1 MSKLVI
7 KDLHVSV
14 EEKEI
19 LKGITL
25 SFETGKSY
33 AIIGP
38 NGNGKSTLFSTI
50 IGDPNFKI
58 TKGSI
63 VLDGNDITKLSTD
76 ERVKLGMFLAM
87 QYPVEIEG
95 INNFELIKA
104 SMSKITGK
112 PVNTL
117 ASYTKAIKLLKDLRL
132 EEEFLERDVNLG
144 FSGGEKKKNEMLH
157 LLMSEPKFAFL
168 DEVDSGLDI
177 DSINSISKKIYEY
190 KNKERSVIIIS
201 HYKKLLETVKPEVF
215 YLIKNGKVSSTG
227 NYEELIKLLARGFDD

>member
-7 KDLHVSV
+7 NDLHVSV
-14 EEKEI
+14 EDKEI

-50 IGDPNFKI
+50 IGDPNFEI
-58 TKGSI
+58 TKGTI
-63 VLDGNDITKLSTD
+63 TFDGQDITELSTD
-76 ERVKLGMFLAM
+76 KRVKLGLFLAM

-95 INNFELIKA
+95 INNFELIKT
-104 SMSKITGK
+104 SMSKISGK
-112 PVNTL
+112 PINTL
-117 ASYTKAIKLLKDLRL
+117 ASYTKAIKLLKELRL
-132 EEEFLERDVNLG
+132 DEEFLERDVNLG

-157 LLMSEPKFAFL
+157 LFMSEPKFAFL

-190 KNKERSVIIIS
+190 KNNDRSVIIIS
-201 HYKKLLETVKPEVF
+201 HYMKLLETVKPEIF

-227 NYEELIKLLARGFDD
+227 NYDELTKLLSRGFDD